1 MRKVLLIASPSLVAA
16 FASAAPASAGTICL
30 PVKASG
36 IGQDQGNLVTTARIT
51 THGILLGTTRAE
63 FTITGAVGTTVSF
76 VGPIVFT
83 TYIGTLTAQITG
95 TLDAV
100 TGVFGADSTSV
111 TGTGLLRGVTGNLRF
126 DGVQDLATG
135 AFTETI
141 TGRLCTRF

>member
-1 MRKVLLIASPSLVAA
+1 MPKALLIAVATLVATFA
-16 FASAAPASAGTICL
+16 FAAPASAGTICL

-83 TYIGTLTAQITG
+83 THIGTLTAQLTG
-95 TLDAV
+95 TLDAA
-100 TGVFGADSTSV
+100 TGVFGADSTIES
-111 TGTGLLRGVTGNLRF
+111 GTGLLRGVTGNLRF
-126 DGVQDLATG
+126 DGVQNLVTG
-135 AFTETI
+135 SFTETI
-141 TGRLCTRF
+141 TGRLCARF

>member
-1 MRKVLLIASPSLVAA
+1 MRKGLLIAIVSLVGA
-16 FASAAPASAGTICL
+16 FASAAPASASTICL

-36 IGQDQGNLVTTARIT
+36 IGQDHGVGVTTARIT
-51 THGILLGTTRAE
+51 THGILLGTTRGE

-83 TYIGTLTAQITG
+83 TRIGTLTAQTTG
-95 TLDAV
+95 TVDAA

-111 TGTGLLRGVTGNLRF
+111 SGTGLFRGVTGNVTL
-126 DGVQDLATG
+126 DGTQDLTTG